1 MSLNSYLYPFA
12 QLRIMSSGRDDTP
25 LDRLVDQ
32 LEPVAGFGRG
42 VSAFLSTYVI
52 LVIAWFV
59 EAAFA
64 GAKTGFSGLFDRGLE
79 FTHFAHLGV
88 PGGPLTLD
96 GEPTRLPFLVYA
108 LVPAV
113 VLFYHGSRIALR
125 DERRT
130 LAAAGVSGGSVVIGY
145 AIAVA
150 ASRPLLDLLF
160 DLLVELA
167 PDLGNVQGGYS
178 AGGWL
183 PLLLFAGV
191 LYPLIAGGLAG
202 CLVYAF
208 GNR

>member
-1 MSLNSYLYPFA
+1 
-12 QLRIMSSGRDDTP
+12 MSSGRDDVT

-32 LEPVAGFGRG
+32 LNPVAGFGRG
-42 VSAFLSTYVI
+42 ISAFLSTYVI
-52 LVIAWFV
+52 LIIAWFV

-79 FTHFAHLGV
+79 FTYFAHLGV

-96 GEPTRLPFLVYA
+96 GEPTKVPFIVYA

-125 DERRT
+125 DEIGT
-130 LAAAGVSGGSVVIGY
+130 LAAAGISGGSVVIGY
-145 AIAVA
+145 FIAIAV
-150 ASRPLLDLLF
+150 SRPLLDLLF
-160 DLLVELA
+160 DLLVEFA

-178 AGGWL
+178 TGGWL

-202 CLVYAF
+202 SLVYVF
-208 GNR
+208 RNR